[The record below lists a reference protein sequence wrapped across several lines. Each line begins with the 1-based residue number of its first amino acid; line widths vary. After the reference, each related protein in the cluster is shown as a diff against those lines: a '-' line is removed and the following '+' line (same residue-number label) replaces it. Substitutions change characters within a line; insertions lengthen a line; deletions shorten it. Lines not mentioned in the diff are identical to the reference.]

1 MGQDL
6 SDMSIQEDMGWGRAI
21 VGIYALAAQWGGVP
35 GGEASKHQGVFIL
48 RQAQAIAA
56 VPGTPRRAQ
65 RAEDLDPGQS
75 DPIMVLCR
83 RLRPSALGYTGAMG
97 SLGRR
102 HVPSGHGWGLWIPKP
117 VTCRP
122 REELGALTSERQP
135 GWPREPL

>member
-6 SDMSIQEDMGWGRAI
+6 SDMSIQEDTGWGRAI
-21 VGIYALAAQWGGVP
+21 VGIYALAAQWEGVP

-48 RQAQAIAA
+48 RHSEAFIAA

-83 RLRPSALGYTGAMG
+83 RLRPSALGCTGAMG
-97 SLGRR
+97 SL
-102 HVPSGHGWGLWIPKP
+102 SGQETRTIRTWMGP
-117 VTCRP
+117 VVTQTCNLQTQR
-122 REELGALTSERQP
+122 GAGGFDE
-135 GWPREPL
+135 